1 MEKIKAI
8 SFLEKRFS
16 KINMDKFN
24 RSKSQIFFQENPIK
38 MQKNYKE
45 LLLDKMKEQSL
56 EFNEQNKKKDFIKE
70 INPKIIS
77 DFTTYLSQKKKK
89 FDTLKLFKTPRV
101 EVIKI
106 LLNETKSDK
115 NIFNKTFSGNF
126 LNSNEYKNMNETII
140 KGHEFSKN
148 KSDYEINTYNSKKI
162 QKKKIKK
169 LPNKNKSINQKNSIE
184 INTIQYY
191 NNPSDSLNKINKNK
205 NLYNQILLKFNEVQI
220 KSYLNKYYPFEEE
233 KLKLGLMPQ
242 IKPIPMSHQNKSNEN
257 LENEKLHSLEK
268 KQVLYS
274 IADIKSINR
283 KLLFEDYKTI
293 WIRNISNFLI
303 TPISRSEA
311 PIVNYYDDK
320 KGENKIIL
328 YGGKNVIRLGEI
340 WECLIQ
346 KSERYGKRYKW
357 KKIKLNGEIPCPR
370 SGHTAKIY
378 RNNIIIY
385 GGIIDDEKQFKEDIL
400 IYDINEKKFSND
412 ICTNKQN
419 SIWRKFHIA
428 EIIGQFMFIYGGI
441 DENGNTISDPSTL
454 DLYRMK
460 WIYTK
465 FSRKT
470 YLPKRHY
477 HCSCQVFSISK
488 KYHPKFSLFK
498 IHNEKSAYN
507 VSNIQQEGIYIF
519 GGIDEKGQCSNEI
532 YIIKRGKP
540 LQMIKQNCEGL
551 PPSPRCQSSM
561 NFFDKLNVIII
572 HGGRNEYDSN
582 GPFFKDFYFL
592 DVERMIWIKLESN
605 DGIIEIYPRGSHSS
619 CIVDNELII
628 FGGFNDKYFLKSD
641 LVVCD
646 LDIIEST
653 HLLKKYKAKKFKK
666 KDDDFFDFHNENYLN
681 NMLGLS
687 RSNLNGNFS
696 NGNNQ
701 FLINKKKAKYVLI
714 NKHATTSK
722 SFFEKFPEQKEMLIQ
737 RFNSVEKIKFLD
749 SSKFSSNKEND
760 NMFDKSEIRL
770 FDNND

>member
-1 MEKIKAI
+1 MDKKKIK

-16 KINMDKFN
+16 TINMSKFN
-24 RSKSQIFFQENPIK
+24 RSKSQIFFQENPIN

-45 LLLDKMKEQSL
+45 LLFDKKKERSL
-56 EFNEQNKKKDFIKE
+56 EINEKNKKKELIKE
-70 INPKIIS
+70 INPKLIF
-77 DFTTYLSQKKKK
+77 DFTTYLSQRKKK
-89 FDTLKLFKTPRV
+89 FDTLKLYKTPRI

-115 NIFNKTFSGNF
+115 NLFNKTFSGNF
-126 LNSNEYKNMNETII
+126 LNSNQYKNMNQTLIE
-140 KGHEFSKN
+140 GHNLSNNNNDLKINEYNYKKKQKN
-148 KSDYEINTYNSKKI
+148 KKS
-162 QKKKIKK
+162 
-169 LPNKNKSINQKNSIE
+169 LNKNKSANHKNSIK
-184 INTIQYY
+184 IKTIQYY
-191 NNPSDSLNKINKNK
+191 DNPSDSLNKINKNK
-205 NLYNQILLKFNEVQI
+205 NLYNKLLLKFNEVQI
-220 KSYLNKYYPFEEE
+220 KSYINKYYPFEEE
-233 KLKLGLMPQ
+233 KLKLSLMPQ
-242 IKPIPMSHQNKSNEN
+242 IKPIPMSSLNNSKENKDNDKIH
-257 LENEKLHSLEK
+257 LLEK
-268 KQVLYS
+268 KQVLYT
-274 IADIKSINR
+274 IADIKTINR
-283 KLLFEDYKTI
+283 KLLFEDYHVI
-293 WIRNISNFLI
+293 WVRNISNFLT

-320 KGENKIIL
+320 KGENKLIL

-340 WECLIQ
+340 WECSIQ

-357 KKIKLNGEIPCPR
+357 KKIKLNGEIPCAR

-400 IYDINEKKFSND
+400 IYDINEKKFTND

-441 DENGNTISDPSTL
+441 DDNGNTISEPSTL

-470 YLPKRHY
+470 YLPKRHF
-477 HCSCQVFSISK
+477 HCSCQVFSSK

-498 IHNEKSAYN
+498 IHNNEKSTFN
-507 VSNIQQEGIYIF
+507 VSNILQEGIYIF

-540 LQMIKQNCEGL
+540 LQMIKQNCEGI

-572 HGGRNEYDSN
+572 HGGRNEYDIN
-582 GPFFKDFYFL
+582 GPFFNDFYFL

-605 DGIIEIYPRGSHSS
+605 DGIIDIYPRGSHSS

-653 HLLKKYKAKKFKK
+653 HLMKKYKVRKVKK
-666 KDDDFFDFHNENYLN
+666 KDDDTFDFHNNENN
-681 NMLGLS
+681 THNILGLNK
-687 RSNLNGNFS
+687 SNSNGNFNN

-701 FLINKKKAKYVLI
+701 FLINKKQAKYVLI

-722 SFFEKFPEQKEMLIQ
+722 SFFEKFPEQKEMLIK
-737 RFNSVEKIKFLD
+737 RFKSVEKIKFLD
-749 SSKFSSNKEND
+749 SSKFFNNKEND
-760 NMFDKSEIRL
+760 NIFDKNEFGL
-770 FDNND
+770 FDNNK